1 MTGRDS
7 LRETGFEELLL
18 LGGKLTDRV
27 DLLDTVGAEL
37 DVRGEPLDALG
48 LVQGRLDESGL
59 DDTRLAVQSA
69 DERVGESGTG

>member
-7 LRETGFEELLL
+7 LRETGLEELLL
-18 LGGKLTDRV
+18 LGSKLTDRV